1 MNAVASSA
9 AMGCSSGLSK
19 ENGILMFAFPHTIVS
34 YGRWINQRAPTMRP
48 MPEPNILSE
57 LEERTLLAI
66 WKLKGIGKNGVEE
79 SSLQTE
85 LTNETP
91 QNLAAALEALQNQ
104 GFIKKANSSDR
115 KFLSLTPL
123 GLAILRKLEEDRLQ
137 ELK

>member
-1 MNAVASSA
+1 
-9 AMGCSSGLSK
+9 
-19 ENGILMFAFPHTIVS
+19 
-34 YGRWINQRAPTMRP
+34 MRP
-48 MPEPNILSE
+48 MPEPNMLSE
-57 LEERTLLAI
+57 LEEKTLLAI

-79 SSLQTE
+79 SNLQTE

-91 QNLAAALEALQNQ
+91 QNLAAVLEALQNQ
-104 GFIKKANSSDR
+104 GFIQKTNSNGR

>member
-1 MNAVASSA
+1 
-9 AMGCSSGLSK
+9 
-19 ENGILMFAFPHTIVS
+19 
-34 YGRWINQRAPTMRP
+34 MRP
-48 MPEPNILSE
+48 MPEPNMLSE

-79 SSLQTE
+79 SNIQTE
-85 LTNETP
+85 LTDETP
-91 QNLAAALEALQNQ
+91 QNLAVALETLQNQ
-104 GFIKKANSSDR
+104 GFIEKANSSGR